1 MYPRVFM
8 VSSEQPEDPYK
19 VSCKLMIDDFYKPD
33 GNKLDPRAM
42 FIIQGDHSQNCP
54 VHIWQGNEIPTGN
67 QNPYMTAAQKH
78 IKNL

>member
-1 MYPRVFM
+1 M

-42 FIIQGDHSQNCP
+42 FIIQGDH
-54 VHIWQGNEIPTGN
+54 
-67 QNPYMTAAQKH
+67 A
-78 IKNL
+78 